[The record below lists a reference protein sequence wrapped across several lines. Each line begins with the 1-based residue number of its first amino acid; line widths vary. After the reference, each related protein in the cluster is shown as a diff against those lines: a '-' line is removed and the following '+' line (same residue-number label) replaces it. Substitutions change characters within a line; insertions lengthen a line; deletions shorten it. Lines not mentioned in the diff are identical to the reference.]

1 MLDYFPEPKSS
12 VGKVKVEWDLSNHV
26 TRADLKNATGVNTS
40 IFAKKVNLPSLKSNV
55 DKLDTD
61 IFKNVPTNLNNL
73 KSKVDKLDVDKVV
86 PIPVDLSKLSD
97 VVKTDVVKKDV
108 YNAKI
113 KNTEDKIPDAINLVT
128 TAALNAKINEV
139 KDKIPYITNLDST
152 TALTVV
158 ENKIPNV
165 SNLIKKTDYNT
176 KINEVKEK
184 ISDHDHDKYI
194 TTPEFNKLT
203 AENFAARLAQANLA
217 SKSDIA
223 NFVKK
228 DRFWW

>member
-1 MLDYFPEPKSS
+1 M
-12 VGKVKVEWDLSNHV
+12 
-26 TRADLKNATGVNTS
+26 
-40 IFAKKVNLPSLKSNV
+40 
-55 DKLDTD
+55 
-61 IFKNVPTNLNNL
+61 

-184 ISDHDHDKYI
+184 ISDHDHDKYS

-203 AENFAARLAQANLA
+203 VENFAARLAQTNLA
-217 SKSDIA
+217 NKGNIA
-223 NFVKK
+223 NFVKMTDFDDKLKTLHKRVATNKTKYLLVENELKKQQTFDSSLFIGQSHYNNDGAHFYLIFQPIYKTITTFFGLK
-228 DRFWW
+228 DTISK